1 MWNVSPQ
8 QPLTPQKQDN
18 GSNTMK
24 TFYASALALTVAAT
38 GAFAES
44 HTNAEGDAAKATDQ
58 TTMTQE
64 ADATANTDSS
74 MDTGMDSGAKL
85 IRTRDIT
92 GGDIY
97 TMNEAMDEGS
107 AWDMQYTE
115 VGADWNDIGEIEDIV
130 LDSNGQ
136 MIGVVAEVGGFLD
149 IGDKHVLLEMT
160 DVKLVPVDDKTYAVV
175 TRLNEED
182 LEAKEG
188 IDEGFWD

>member
-1 MWNVSPQ
+1 
-8 QPLTPQKQDN
+8 
-18 GSNTMK
+18 MK

-44 HTNAEGDAAKATDQ
+44 HTNTEGDAAKATDQ